1 MTDGRADPN
10 PGGRVVL
17 LGDDG
22 LGVRVLQ
29 ELLELGIAVTAVCTR
44 PESSFARA
52 AQAARVQLVIGDP
65 ENVDTL
71 REAGVG
77 EASVCGLL
85 GDADLTNLHVALE
98 LQELAPQARV
108 VMRLFNIS
116 LTGAVRSM
124 LEDVAVLS
132 ATELAVPAFVEAAL
146 RGSVGFELRAG
157 DRQIAVQE
165 VDLDHPDLWL
175 ALAEAESAEG
185 EPAIFPVDA
194 PRVVGI
200 VDRGPAVESEPD
212 AGPAG
217 GLDALAATQNEGFLT
232 IATRVSRTSWVLIQG
247 TIGILDRRLAVVAVM
262 FGLLIAA
269 STVVFDRY
277 LGVGLLD
284 ALYFVVVTFAT
295 VGYGDINL
303 LAAPAEVKVY
313 GILAIMFGGLTL
325 ALAFGLVTDAIVG
338 ARLLRALGQ
347 YPMPRRDH
355 VVVCGVGTTGSTI
368 IEALDEA
375 GVRCVAVERD
385 ENALDAAF
393 VKRLRLPVV
402 IGDIA
407 AGTTLDD
414 LRLGSARALLAV
426 TKDDM
431 ANLQCAL
438 LARARAPDL
447 RVVLRMFDPDLAA
460 RVERTTGIYLSRS
473 VSALAAPA
481 FVAAIFG
488 RRTEAVLPVGA
499 EVLQIVDLT
508 AEKTIDVRT
517 LEETCQARVVA
528 VGATP
533 FPVLD
538 LEVVPGDEM
547 RVVGTSRGLVELAHL
562 VAPSALTAASDINDQ
577 EDGTAR

>member
-1 MTDGRADPN
+1 MTGEREDPN

-29 ELLELGIAVTAVCTR
+29 ELRELGIEVTAVCAR
-44 PESSFARA
+44 PEAPFARA
-52 AQAARVQLVIGDP
+52 AQAARVPLVVGDP
-65 ENVDTL
+65 ETEDTL
-71 REAGVG
+71 GEAGV
-77 EASVCGLL
+77 EKASVCGLL
-85 GDADLTNLHVALE
+85 GDADLINLHVALE
-98 LQELAPQARV
+98 LQELAPRARV
-108 VMRLFNIS
+108 VMRLFNTS
-116 LTGAVRSM
+116 LTSAVRDM
-124 LEDVAVLS
+124 LGDVAVLS
-132 ATELAVPAFVEAAL
+132 STELAAPAFVEAAL

-157 DRQIAVQE
+157 DRHVAVQE
-165 VDLDHPDLWL
+165 VDREHPDLWL

-200 VDRGPAVESEPD
+200 VDRGPAEKSESHSE
-212 AGPAG
+212 PAG
-217 GLDALAATQNEGFLT
+217 GLDALAATQNEGFLA
-232 IATRVSRTSWVLIQG
+232 IATRLSRTSWVLIQG

-303 LAAPAEVKVY
+303 LDAPAEVKVY

-355 VVVCGVGTTGSTI
+355 VVVCGVGTTGTTI
-368 IEALDEA
+368 LEALDRA

-385 ENALDAAF
+385 EDALDAAF

-407 AGTTLDD
+407 AGTTLDG

-438 LARARAPDL
+438 LARARAPGL

-508 AEKTIDVRT
+508 AERKIDVRT
-517 LEETCQARVVA
+517 LEETCQARVMA

-538 LEVVPGDEM
+538 LEVAPGDKM
-547 RVVGTSRGLVELAHL
+547 RVVGTSRGLVEL
-562 VAPSALTAASDINDQ
+562 PTSS
-577 EDGTAR
+577 RRPP